1 MLYICIAIKTQTL
14 LNTIEKMNETVQL
27 RLVFLSKSLDSLAQ
41 SEEISDQN
49 QQVIAR
55 MKDVVEGLVGMNK
68 QGGMKGQKA
77 EDVSTFLTS
86 PKTTA
91 NRNPRNE
98 EFMKKLTELIHNN
111 MTDEKLD
118 IEFMTRHFNMSHST
132 FYRKVKEVTGVSAV
146 DFIRRTKLKR
156 GIELLKTHA
165 YRISEVSYMTGFNS
179 PAHFRQACKDEFH
192 CTPSEI
198 LKD

>member
-1 MLYICIAIKTQTL
+1 
-14 LNTIEKMNETVQL
+14 MNETVLL

-77 EDVSTFLTS
+77 EDVSTFLTF
-86 PKTTA
+86 PETTA

>member
-132 FYRKVKEVTGVSAV
+132 FYRKVKEVTGISAV

>member
-55 MKDVVEGLVGMNK
+55 MKDVVEVLVGMNK

>member
-1 MLYICIAIKTQTL
+1 
-14 LNTIEKMNETVQL
+14 
-27 RLVFLSKSLDSLAQ
+27 
-41 SEEISDQN
+41 
-49 QQVIAR
+49 
-55 MKDVVEGLVGMNK
+55 
-68 QGGMKGQKA
+68 
-77 EDVSTFLTS
+77 
-86 PKTTA
+86 
-91 NRNPRNE
+91 
-98 EFMKKLTELIHNN
+98 
-111 MTDEKLD
+111 
-118 IEFMTRHFNMSHST
+118 
-132 FYRKVKEVTGVSAV
+132 VKEVTGVSAV